1 MRIHLC
7 HVSIV
12 LETGSSQLIADS
24 SWLTASEGHSMGVRQ
39 ISGILLIVA
48 GLVSLLLGGISW
60 TLEETVL
67 DIGPIEAT
75 AEKRETIPIP
85 PILGGLLLAGGV
97 ALLLIKKR

>member
-1 MRIHLC
+1 MG
-7 HVSIV
+7 
-12 LETGSSQLIADS
+12 TKQIA
-24 SWLTASEGHSMGVRQ
+24 A
-39 ISGILLIVA
+39 ILLIVV
-48 GLVSLLLGGISW
+48 GLISLLLGGISW
-60 TLEETVL
+60 TREETVL